1 MERII
6 DYFNEEA
13 KTHDYHVLNQ
23 MGTTE
28 FYDEI
33 EKQFDRCANKQK
45 ILILGC
51 GTGLEVE
58 RIKFK
63 SDVVAVDISPEM
75 LAELHKKTFY
85 GGMNLKTI
93 CASIL
98 DFNFGNDCFNIV
110 LTCYTLHHFSVEQK
124 RKIFRKIHSC
134 LLPDGVFINGDIMSK
149 STEEESQRFC
159 FAESNYSSANLPFG
173 SLHIDVPLTYQR
185 ELSLVKEA
193 DFHQITI
200 EKEWTNTKLYRCIK

>member
-1 MERII
+1 MKKII

-13 KTHDYHVLNQ
+13 KIHDEHVLNQ
-23 MGTTE
+23 LGTSE

-33 EKQFDRCANKQK
+33 EKQFDKCANKQK

-58 RIKFK
+58 RIKFE
-63 SDVVAVDISPEM
+63 SDVVAVDISPKM

-85 GGMNLKTI
+85 RSMSLETI

-98 DFNFGNDCFNIV
+98 DFDFGNDCFDIV
-110 LTCYTLHHFSVEQK
+110 LTCYTLHHFNVEQK
-124 RKIFRKIHSC
+124 REIFRKIHGC
-134 LLPDGVFINGDIMSK
+134 LLPSGVFINGDLMSK
-149 STEEESQRFC
+149 SMEEELQRFT
-159 FAESNYSSANLPFG
+159 FAESSYSSENLPFG
-173 SLHIDVPLTYQR
+173 SLHIDVPLTYR
-185 ELSLVKEA
+185 SEVSLIKEA
-193 DFHQITI
+193 GFCQITL